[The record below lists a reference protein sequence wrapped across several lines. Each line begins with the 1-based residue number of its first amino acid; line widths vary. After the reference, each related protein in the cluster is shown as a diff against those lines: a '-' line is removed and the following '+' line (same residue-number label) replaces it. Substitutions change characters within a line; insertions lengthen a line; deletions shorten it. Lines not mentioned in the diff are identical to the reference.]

1 MTTASGAKHIARP
14 RPAPT
19 RLNLPK
25 REGKPD
31 APSTR
36 IARIHRGHSR
46 YDRGSVPC
54 SHPPL
59 SRSADLPSCHC
70 SARSASFLEFQI
82 HLLRAPVHHS
92 VSHVLDRAFRC
103 LHLYA
108 QSTPRHL
115 AGTTSGVSQSE
126 HENGAVS
133 RRRRSAYPA
142 QAGAGKGAHL
152 AHHSRAWSV

>member
-1 MTTASGAKHIARP
+1 MTTAIGAKHIARH

-19 RLNLPK
+19 RLNPQR
-25 REGKPD
+25 REEKPD

-36 IARIHRGHSR
+36 IARIYRRHSR

-70 SARSASFLEFQI
+70 SARSTSSLEFQI
-82 HLLRAPVHHS
+82 HLLRAPVLHS
-92 VSHVLDRAFRC
+92 VSRVVDRAFRY

-115 AGTTSGVSQSE
+115 AGTTSGVSRSE
-126 HENGAVS
+126 HENRAV
-133 RRRRSAYPA
+133 
-142 QAGAGKGAHL
+142 
-152 AHHSRAWSV
+152 